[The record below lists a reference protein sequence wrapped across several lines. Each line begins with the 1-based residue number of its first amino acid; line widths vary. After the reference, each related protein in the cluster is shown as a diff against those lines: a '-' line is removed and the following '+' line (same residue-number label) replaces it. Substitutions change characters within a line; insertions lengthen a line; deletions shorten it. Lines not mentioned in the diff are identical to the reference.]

1 MKILNV
7 KKRKKKKKE
16 EKERMLKCLNDT
28 IDIIKIIY
36 DETVFE
42 EINNKITIL

>member
-1 MKILNV
+1 MQKNENP
-7 KKRKKKKKE
+7 KRKKKKE